1 MNNILFTAS
10 FLLTLAIAPFT
21 AFAYEDAPE
30 AQAYPPEDT
39 AEKPPKKPLRII
51 ECNSSERKISVTF
64 SDTITTEDLKKSI
77 SVEPPIE
84 FSVTQNWERSFTVS
98 ADFEP
103 GETYAVCIAPT
114 LCGVNSLPLGK
125 RESVVFTA
133 KDYPEE
139 LNFLSNG
146 KFFPLG
152 AKDFSLPINLR
163 NHEKLKIKVRQAYED
178 SAADFFFSSHNS
190 DYSKP
195 IFSQEVLPKAR
206 RNQREH
212 YAIELEKIGIPR
224 KCGIYSIELE
234 APARPYYYFD
244 YSWNRERLVVITD
257 LAIQAARNGEELA
270 VAVKNISENAAV
282 PGAKISVFSSKRRLI
297 LSADCDENGFA
308 KIQLPTLE
316 DKEDSPSMILA
327 EAGDDKTFIRLYDL
341 NARRQG
347 RGFEKQGAKAHV
359 FPERGICRPGEK
371 IHLFAGLR
379 DGKTKLAQGHVPAEF
394 HIEDPSGNTFLRIP
408 VNGDAFGFYK
418 TAVEIPAFAATGS
431 YEATLRIPGQEDCEF
446 GSTKFSVAEYVPD
459 AIEVSV
465 QTKREND
472 CIFADG
478 NAAYYFGLPLAAGK
492 IDFACDFKFTRF
504 VPKNRE
510 FSEFLFGLI
519 PADTFNTL
527 RVAGKSDDTGQ
538 FSARFDIPKYEKR
551 QTATLLALVYAS
563 ASSGAGSRSV
573 SARHS
578 TEIHN
583 CDFYFGTR
591 QKSADEQG
599 RVFEICTLSPDSE
612 VFKLEGKKFK
622 ASLYR
627 NEWNYLVREQNGAL
641 RCEWQRE
648 SVPAGSIEFDG
659 SASEI
664 ALPISQVG
672 EYKLVISDTE
682 NADVLHEREFWH
694 YYGESGGHPRN
705 PSEITF
711 RLDREKYLPGETAKV
726 TFDSP
731 FAGNAV
737 LLVGSENIET
747 MQHIPLKVGENVV
760 EIPIPE
766 ITASGSRFFSVT
778 ASGKTEPGAS
788 ELVQRRFG
796 VGVLPVDQQARTIF
810 VQTEVPEVARPGEKA
825 QVRVRLS
832 DAAGKP
838 VAGTLQLWAVDRGVL
853 SLTDFKTPNPFEYFF
868 GTYDCPYEFGD
879 SYSDFYPL
887 LALDKKLFGG
897 GASLSKFLNDRDE
910 SKQSAVVMLD
920 TVNVPASGEATVE
933 IVAPDFDGGMRLM
946 AVALNE
952 EKTGSGDNTFIVREP
967 VSVQMTAPRAV
978 APGDSFEIVTE
989 IFNTDLPEQ
998 KFSWQLDFAGEKLA
1012 SGESDVLK
1020 TGQKHVLRAP
1030 ITAPDNNGAKKAE
1043 LRVFDADGKLCSQ
1056 DYVSISVR
1064 AALPAQDSVAVT
1076 EIAPGAEA
1084 YFPNSQAFGEISVGS
1099 PALALAGALD
1109 WLEAYPYGCLEQV
1122 SAAALPHLAVPSL
1135 IESGLIHQ
1143 AFGESSAGKIRS
1155 ALGKI
1160 STMRLYNGKYAM
1172 WSCSNEVWDAGTLF
1186 AIHFELEADANGFPL
1201 TQARRTTI
1209 SRILAQFINSRSPES
1224 QRAYAVYLLSLMGD
1238 KRIASYAKPM
1248 IYSEKNQDFSRFLA
1262 AAALV
1267 KSGYAAE
1274 GMKTILPLLETAFW
1288 RAEPT
1293 SWDSCLDSS
1302 IRRAGITL
1310 RILTEIAPDAP
1321 ENALIAQYLSKQIQ
1335 SSGHWGSTQKN
1346 AWAAFG
1352 LAAYFTRTGGYGNER
1367 ALLEIDGE
1375 TSELKGAIRVPGG
1388 KSLRIKNVGERPI
1401 SAFVRTREIPK
1412 NFKPIRAGFE
1422 ITREYLDANGNPVS
1436 QCSVGDFITVK
1447 INIRSKECCPSV
1459 VVCDLLPGGLEIE
1472 DETLATRAQAAAPKS
1487 QSSGHAYRE
1496 LARERRFDRFLSFG
1510 SSDIDDDWTT
1520 LSYRVR
1526 ATSRGKF
1533 TIPPIQ
1539 IESMY
1544 EGEKRGAWQPE
1555 NTVFEVR

>member
-21 AFAYEDAPE
+21 AFASEDASGT
-30 AQAYPPEDT
+30 QADSPADT
-39 AEKPPKKPLRII
+39 AEKPPKKPLFVTTSRY
-51 ECNSSERKISVTF
+51 SEQKVSVEF
-64 SDTITTEDLKKSI
+64 SDAVTKDAFEKSI
-77 SVEPPIE
+77 SVEPSIE
-84 FSVTQNWERSFTVS
+84 FSVKQNWETSFTIS
-98 ADFEP
+98 ADFKP
-103 GETYAVCIAPT
+103 GETYAVSIAPT
-114 LCGVNSLPLGK
+114 LSGIKSLPLGK
-125 RESVVFTA
+125 RESIAFTV
-133 KDYPEE
+133 KDAPEE
-139 LNFLSNG
+139 LNFLSDG
-146 KFFPLG
+146 DFFPLC
-152 AKDFSLPINLR
+152 AKDFSLPISLR
-163 NHEKLKIKVRQAYED
+163 NLEKIRITVRQAYGD
-178 SAADFFFSSHNS
+178 SVADFFLNPQNS
-190 DYSKP
+190 DYSKT

-206 RNQREH
+206 RNQREQ
-212 YAIELEKIGIPR
+212 YAVELEKIGIPR
-224 KCGIYSIELE
+224 KCGIYSIGLE
-234 APARPYYYFD
+234 KPGQYYY
-244 YSWNRERLVVITD
+244 YSYWNRNRLVVVTD
-257 LAIQAARNGEELA
+257 LAIQATRNGEELA
-270 VAVKNISENAAV
+270 VAVKNISGNAAV
-282 PGAKISVFSSKRRLI
+282 PAAKISIFSRKKHLV

-308 KIQLPTLE
+308 KIKLPPLE
-316 DKEDSPSMILA
+316 DKEDAHSMILA
-327 EAGDDKTFIRLYDL
+327 EAGDDKTFLLLHDL
-341 NARRQG
+341 NSRRQQ
-347 RGFEKQGAKAHV
+347 RGFEKQGARAYV

-431 YEATLRIPGQEDCEF
+431 YEATLRIPGQEDSEF
-446 GSTKFSVAEYVPD
+446 GNTTFSVAEYVPD

-465 QTKREND
+465 KTKRENNSI
-472 CIFADG
+472 CADG
-478 NAAYYFGLPLAAGK
+478 NAAYYFGLPLADGK
-492 IDFACDFKFTRF
+492 IDFSCDFKFTRF
-504 VPKNRE
+504 TPKNRE

-519 PADTFNTL
+519 PANSFNTL
-527 RVAGKSDDTGQ
+527 QATGKSDDAGQ

-551 QTATLLALVYAS
+551 QTATLRAVVRAS
-563 ASSGAGSRSV
+563 AASGAGSRSV
-573 SARHS
+573 SAYNS

-591 QKSADEQG
+591 EKSADERG
-599 RVFEICTLSPDSE
+599 RVFEICTLSPNSE
-612 VFKLEGKKFK
+612 ELKLEGKKFK

-627 NEWNYLVREQNGAL
+627 NEWNYLVREQNGTL

-648 SVPAGSIEFDG
+648 SIPAGSIEFDG

-664 ALPISQVG
+664 ALPIPQVG
-672 EYKLVISDTE
+672 EYKLVVSDAA

-747 MQHIPLKVGENVV
+747 MQHISLTVGENVV

-810 VQTEVPEVARPGEKA
+810 VKTEVPEVTRPGEKA

-853 SLTDFKTPNPFEYFF
+853 SLTNFKTPNPFAYFF

-998 KFSWQLDFAGEKLA
+998 KFSWQLDFGGAKLA

-1020 TGQKHVLRAP
+1020 PGQKHVLRTPLA
-1030 ITAPDNNGAKKAE
+1030 APDNNGAKKAE
-1043 LRVFDADGKLCSQ
+1043 LRVFDANGKLCSQ
-1056 DYVSISVR
+1056 EYVSISVR
-1064 AALPAQDSVAVT
+1064 AALPAQDNVGVT

-1143 AFGESSAGKIRS
+1143 AFGESSAGKIRN
-1155 ALGKI
+1155 ALGQI

-1172 WSCSNEVWDAGTLF
+1172 WPCSDEAWAAGTLF

-1201 TQARRTTI
+1201 TQARRATI
-1209 SRILAQFINSRSPES
+1209 SRILAQFVNSRNPEA

-1238 KRIASYAKPM
+1238 KRIAAYAKPM
-1248 IYSEKNQDFSRFLA
+1248 IYAEKNQDFSRFLA

-1288 RAEPT
+1288 SAELAN
-1293 SWDSCLDSS
+1293 WDSCLDSS
-1302 IRRAGITL
+1302 VRRAGITL
-1310 RILTEIAPDAP
+1310 RILSEIAPDAP
-1321 ENALIAQYLSKQIQ
+1321 ENALIAQFISKQILP
-1335 SSGHWGSTQKN
+1335 SGHWGSTQKN

-1352 LAAYFTRTGGYGNER
+1352 LAAYFTRVGGYGSER

-1375 TSELKGAIRVPGG
+1375 TSELKRAIRVPGG

-1401 SAFVRTREIPK
+1401 STFVRTREIPK
-1412 NFKPIRAGFE
+1412 DFKPIRAGFE
-1422 ITREYLDANGNPVS
+1422 ITREYLDINGNPIS

-1447 INIRSKECCPSV
+1447 INIRSKERCPSA

-1472 DETLATRAQAAAPKS
+1472 DETLATRAQAAPKS
-1487 QSSGHAYRE
+1487 QSSGYAYSE

-1510 SSDIDDDWTT
+1510 STYADDEWAT

-1544 EGEKRGAWQPE
+1544 EGEKRAAWQPE

>member
-133 KDYPEE
+133 KDYPKE

-234 APARPYYYFD
+234 APARPYYYFE

-327 EAGDDKTFIRLYDL
+327 EAGDDKTFIMLYDL

-418 TAVEIPAFAATGS
+418 AAVEIPAFAATGS
-431 YEATLRIPGQEDCEF
+431 YEATLRIPGQEDSEF

-465 QTKREND
+465 KTKREND
-472 CIFADG
+472 CICADG
-478 NAAYYFGLPLAAGK
+478 NTAYYFGLPLAAGK

-591 QKSADEQG
+591 QKSADAQG
-599 RVFEICTLSPDSE
+599 RVFEICTLSPNSE
-612 VFKLEGKKFK
+612 ALKLEGKKFK

-664 ALPISQVG
+664 ALPIPQVG

-747 MQHIPLKVGENVV
+747 MQHISLTVGENVV

-766 ITASGSRFFSVT
+766 ITTSGSF
-778 ASGKTEPGAS
+778 
-788 ELVQRRFG
+788 
-796 VGVLPVDQQARTIF
+796 
-810 VQTEVPEVARPGEKA
+810 
-825 QVRVRLS
+825 RLS
-832 DAAGKP
+832 
-838 VAGTLQLWAVDRGVL
+838 
-853 SLTDFKTPNPFEYFF
+853 
-868 GTYDCPYEFGD
+868 
-879 SYSDFYPL
+879 
-887 LALDKKLFGG
+887 
-897 GASLSKFLNDRDE
+897 
-910 SKQSAVVMLD
+910 
-920 TVNVPASGEATVE
+920 
-933 IVAPDFDGGMRLM
+933 
-946 AVALNE
+946 
-952 EKTGSGDNTFIVREP
+952 
-967 VSVQMTAPRAV
+967 
-978 APGDSFEIVTE
+978 
-989 IFNTDLPEQ
+989 
-998 KFSWQLDFAGEKLA
+998 
-1012 SGESDVLK
+1012 
-1020 TGQKHVLRAP
+1020 
-1030 ITAPDNNGAKKAE
+1030 
-1043 LRVFDADGKLCSQ
+1043 
-1056 DYVSISVR
+1056 
-1064 AALPAQDSVAVT
+1064 
-1076 EIAPGAEA
+1076 
-1084 YFPNSQAFGEISVGS
+1084 
-1099 PALALAGALD
+1099 
-1109 WLEAYPYGCLEQV
+1109 
-1122 SAAALPHLAVPSL
+1122 
-1135 IESGLIHQ
+1135 
-1143 AFGESSAGKIRS
+1143 
-1155 ALGKI
+1155 
-1160 STMRLYNGKYAM
+1160 
-1172 WSCSNEVWDAGTLF
+1172 
-1186 AIHFELEADANGFPL
+1186 
-1201 TQARRTTI
+1201 
-1209 SRILAQFINSRSPES
+1209 
-1224 QRAYAVYLLSLMGD
+1224 
-1238 KRIASYAKPM
+1238 
-1248 IYSEKNQDFSRFLA
+1248 
-1262 AAALV
+1262 
-1267 KSGYAAE
+1267 
-1274 GMKTILPLLETAFW
+1274 
-1288 RAEPT
+1288 
-1293 SWDSCLDSS
+1293 
-1302 IRRAGITL
+1302 
-1310 RILTEIAPDAP
+1310 
-1321 ENALIAQYLSKQIQ
+1321 
-1335 SSGHWGSTQKN
+1335 
-1346 AWAAFG
+1346 
-1352 LAAYFTRTGGYGNER
+1352 
-1367 ALLEIDGE
+1367 
-1375 TSELKGAIRVPGG
+1375 
-1388 KSLRIKNVGERPI
+1388 
-1401 SAFVRTREIPK
+1401 
-1412 NFKPIRAGFE
+1412 
-1422 ITREYLDANGNPVS
+1422 
-1436 QCSVGDFITVK
+1436 
-1447 INIRSKECCPSV
+1447 
-1459 VVCDLLPGGLEIE
+1459 
-1472 DETLATRAQAAAPKS
+1472 
-1487 QSSGHAYRE
+1487 
-1496 LARERRFDRFLSFG
+1496 
-1510 SSDIDDDWTT
+1510 
-1520 LSYRVR
+1520 
-1526 ATSRGKF
+1526 
-1533 TIPPIQ
+1533 
-1539 IESMY
+1539 
-1544 EGEKRGAWQPE
+1544 
-1555 NTVFEVR
+1555 